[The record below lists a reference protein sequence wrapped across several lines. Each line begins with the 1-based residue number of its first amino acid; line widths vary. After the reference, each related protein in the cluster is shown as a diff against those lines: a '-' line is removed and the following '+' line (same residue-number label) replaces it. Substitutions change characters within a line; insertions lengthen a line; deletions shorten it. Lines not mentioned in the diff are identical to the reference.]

1 MLILAI
7 IGSLVGVAL
16 GLRFTMLILVPV
28 IALALAFVAVNGVL
42 IDEDGIWR
50 IVGSMI
56 IVVISVQ
63 LGYLGGNVL
72 RSLIWGARAADH
84 VRPSIPTSTEVS
96 PSQLRNHTGA
106 SSRFEA
112 SKQLHQA

>member
-42 IDEDGIWR
+42 IEDGIWR

-96 PSQLRNHTGA
+96 PSQLRNHAGA